1 MLKNFTRISTLL
13 SCSNPRFHGSQFAF
27 PLSCPSNIRTMAN
40 IHTPIPSLKLNDGT
54 SMPMLAYGTGT
65 AWYKTGEESTIDQG
79 VIDGVKMA
87 IKLGYTH
94 LDGAE
99 SE

>member
-1 MLKNFTRISTLL
+1 
-13 SCSNPRFHGSQFAF
+13 
-27 PLSCPSNIRTMAN
+27 
-40 IHTPIPSLKLNDGT
+40 
-54 SMPMLAYGTGT
+54 MPMLAYGTGT
-65 AWYKTGEESTIDQG
+65 AWYKTGEESKIDQG

-99 SE
+99 SKLYCPPAHPQCPPNLGAQSHQHKQLLVISTKISLRY